1 MNTVTNALSYG
12 GIVAV
17 IGMLIVF
24 LGLTILIIC
33 ISIMGGI
40 FKRKNQK
47 KKSQPTPVIEAAP
60 APAAVPVV
68 ESVQEI
74 TDPQLIAVISAAL
87 AAFDQSGKRL
97 VVRNGESGRSKT
109 ATLLLRLRNSI
120 ASRLSSLRSVGVR
133 DFLSC

>member
-1 MNTVTNALSYG
+1 MNNIVNALGYG
-12 GIVAV
+12 AMVAV
-17 IGMLIVF
+17 VGLLIVF

-47 KKSQPTPVIEAAP
+47 KNSQPTPVIEAAP
-60 APAAVPVV
+60 APAAAPVV

-97 VVRNGESGRSKT
+97 VVRKVRRVP
-109 ATLLLRLRNSI
+109 AWNS
-120 ASRLSSLRSVGVR
+120 AARAEQVYR
-133 DFLSC
+133 F

>member
-1 MNTVTNALSYG
+1 MKILDALGYG

-24 LGLTILIIC
+24 VGLTILILC
-33 ISIMGGI
+33 ISAMGAI
-40 FKRKNQK
+40 FKHRDQK
-47 KKSQPTPVIEAAP
+47 KKSEPKAVTEAAP
-60 APAAVPVV
+60 APAAAPVV

-97 VVRNGESGRSKT
+97 VVRKVRRVP
-109 ATLLLRLRNSI
+109 AWNS
-120 ASRLSSLRSVGVR
+120 AARAEQVYR
-133 DFLSC
+133 F